1 MPDGYRSKRSR
12 TNAGIPDRDLRER
25 KDRMTKFKQ
34 YRNMKVY
41 EQSGYRYKSTPTIM
55 LKGQWLR
62 DLGFEEGT
70 PIMVEC
76 AGGKLVITRADE
88 VIAAEPVCMVA
99 EAATAYGR

>member
-1 MPDGYRSKRSR
+1 MSGNLQQGNDAHKASR
-12 TNAGIPDRDLRER
+12 IRRNKEA
-25 KDRMTKFKQ
+25 MNMAFKKI
-34 YRNMKVY
+34 RNMKVY

-70 PIMVEC
+70 PITVEC